1 MTELAVVTGAA
12 RGLGQAIAARLTAD
26 GYRVITVDRP
36 GAGCVYD
43 FDLAD
48 TEGLAGL
55 ADAVRRD
62 HGPIHVLVNNAG
74 VARLEHF
81 NEITVAGWQAVM
93 RVNCDAPFFLAQRV
107 AEHMIA
113 DGVRGRIVN
122 VSSKNGLMAEAGLA
136 HYNASKGALELIT
149 RSLAAELGA
158 HGITVNAV
166 APGMIATPID
176 GDFPFDRAAFEA
188 AWEERI
194 PLRGGYGRPDDV
206 AGAVAYLAS
215 ESARYVTGS
224 TLVVDG
230 GVLADQMPRTR
241 FMPPYRNSLRPG
253 S

>member
-36 GAGCVYD
+36 GAGCAYD

-230 GVLADQMPRTR
+230 GVLADQMPRAR

-253 S
+253 P

>member
-36 GAGCVYD
+36 GAGCAYG

>member
-36 GAGCVYD
+36 GAGCAYD

-230 GVLADQMPRTR
+230 GVLADQMPRMR

>member
-1 MTELAVVTGAA
+1 MTGLAVVTGAA
-12 RGLGQAIAARLTAD
+12 RGLGQAIAARLTDD

-36 GAGCVYD
+36 GAGCDYG

-93 RVNCDAPFFLAQRV
+93 RINCDAPFFLAQRV

-215 ESARYVTGS
+215 DSARYVTGA

>member
-36 GAGCVYD
+36 GAGCAYD

-241 FMPPYRNSLRPG
+241 FMTPYRNSLRPG